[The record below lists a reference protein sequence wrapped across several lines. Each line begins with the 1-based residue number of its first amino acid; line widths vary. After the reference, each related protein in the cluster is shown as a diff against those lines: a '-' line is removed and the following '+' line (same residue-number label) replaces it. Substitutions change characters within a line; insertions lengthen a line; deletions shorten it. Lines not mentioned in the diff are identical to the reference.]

1 MSSSVILRRLRLRQQ
16 GIESATASRRLLHSV
31 NAANTKN
38 NNSQRLRTTNYTTPA
53 LGAIQNPSS
62 PQQLRSP
69 VSPFQHHQQL
79 SYSTSLF
86 SEWFSKI
93 PKGFENFFP
102 KDGKLPGAKKEES
115 SKNAD
120 SSTTADAKKA
130 TFKSEHAKNK
140 RKNTGGGIPPPP
152 ENNDPNSIPAM
163 LALLLMVMLA
173 RRVADG
179 EGHKNGQE
187 TTFVDFRNHLLE
199 TGQVDKI
206 VVVNN
211 QLARVILHPGSPGLP
226 PKTSSAG
233 TMPMDYSSSASPQVS
248 EASQMESTTLEFDK
262 PVADGVSDVARSS
275 SGTLND
281 RNNDAPVYHFYIG
294 SVESF
299 EEKLSRAQ
307 HDIHPREWVP
317 IQYVNEVNL
326 LVEFIKATPMLA
338 LLGILYYYT
347 RGMMGGAAGMG
358 GGGGGPGG
366 IFQVGKSNAK
376 KINPESVKVNFN
388 DVAGCQ
394 QAKQEIMEFVDF
406 LKDSSRFTKLGAK
419 IPKGA
424 LLCGPPGTGKTLLAK
439 AVAGEA
445 GVPFFS
451 ISGSDFIGTLRI
463 FILCFAYLSC
473 LLFVFHNKLHS

>member
-1 MSSSVILRRLRLRQQ
+1 MELHAGRTRKSSNTTAPIL
-16 GIESATASRRLLHSV
+16 GEIHPPGSIEQHQHP
-31 NAANTKN
+31 
-38 NNSQRLRTTNYTTPA
+38 SQLQFHP
-53 LGAIQNPSS
+53 
-62 PQQLRSP
+62 
-69 VSPFQHHQQL
+69 
-79 SYSTSLF
+79 YSTSVF

-102 KDGKLPGAKKEES
+102 KDGKLPNSKKES
-115 SKNAD
+115 P
-120 SSTTADAKKA
+120 SSTSTSTTKEGNKKTTA
-130 TFKSEHAKNK
+130 TFKSEEEKK
-140 RKNTGGGIPPPP
+140 KQRKKSGGGIPPPP
-152 ENNDPNSIPAM
+152 DSDVYSTPAL
-163 LALLLMVMLA
+163 LALLTMVLIA
-173 RRVADG
+173 RRMRDG
-179 EGHKNGQE
+179 EDQKNGQE
-187 TTFVDFRNHLLE
+187 ITFLDFRNHLLE

-211 QLARVILHPGSPGLP
+211 QLARVVLHPGSPGLP
-226 PKTSSAG
+226 PKTSSASG
-233 TMPMDYSSSASPQVS
+233 IMSMDYSSSSSSISQAS
-248 EASQMESTTLEFDK
+248 EASQMESTTLEFDQ
-262 PVADGVSDVARSS
+262 PSSLEAGSNGSSRSS
-275 SGTLND
+275 NKDSND
-281 RNNDAPVYHFYIG
+281 SRGPNDAPSYHFYIG

-326 LVEFIKATPMLA
+326 MVELIKATPMLA
-338 LLGILYYYT
+338 VLGILYYYT
-347 RGMMGGAAGMG
+347 RGVMGGAAGMG

-376 KINPESVKVNFN
+376 KIKPEDVNINFN
-388 DVAGCQ
+388 DVAGCRE
-394 QAKQEIMEFVDF
+394 AKREIMEFVDF

-451 ISGSDFIGTLRI
+451 ISGSDFIGTL
-463 FILCFAYLSC
+463 
-473 LLFVFHNKLHS
+473 